1 MEECPDY
8 CIVLG
13 DTYRDT
19 RERVAEALLVK
30 KDRIDLKV
38 KFIV

>member
-13 DTYRDT
+13 DTYRET
-19 RERVAEALLVK
+19 REHIAEAFLIK

-38 KFIV
+38 KIIV